1 MVILVHV
8 SQQFQN
14 LNIYLRYI
22 CDYSA
27 TGVQLFFTIS
37 AISLC
42 ISYNKRNENKVRY
55 FFIRRFFR
63 IAPLYYIAILFYNN
77 FFNINILNYNNSIVG
92 IISNFFFIHGFVA
105 EGWNIVPG
113 GWSIATEMTF
123 YFFFPLLYIL
133 INKNYLFIV
142 YKIFILI
149 LFYFILYILVWKVGL
164 LNSKIS
170 EIFHWTIIQ
179 FIVFEVAMLFYLKR
193 NIYLTNFYIN
203 FISFIIL
210 LIISII
216 AWNEITSIKILNLYP
231 TKLLFIT
238 ITSILFLEILKRS
251 KIITEVNYLLTK
263 IGKYSYS
270 MYVSHPLLMYLI
282 NRDHLNLSDNNLDML
297 TYNFVIL
304 FSTFCFSFFL
314 YNFIEK
320 KGIDIGKI
328 LIKKI

>member
-1 MVILVHV
+1 M
-8 SQQFQN
+8 
-14 LNIYLRYI
+14 
-22 CDYSA
+22 
-27 TGVQLFFTIS
+27 
-37 AISLC
+37 
-42 ISYNKRNENKVRY
+42 
-55 FFIRRFFR
+55 
-63 IAPLYYIAILFYNN
+63 
-77 FFNINILNYNNSIVG
+77 
-92 IISNFFFIHGFVA
+92 
-105 EGWNIVPG
+105 
-113 GWSIATEMTF
+113 
-123 YFFFPLLYIL
+123 
-133 INKNYLFIV
+133 
-142 YKIFILI
+142 
-149 LFYFILYILVWKVGL
+149 GL

-170 EIFHWTIIQ
+170 SIFHWTIIQ
-179 FIVFEVAMLFYLKR
+179 FIVFEIAMLFYLKKKILF
-193 NIYLTNFYIN
+193 NNFYIN

-238 ITSILFLEILKRS
+238 ITSILFLEILKKS
-251 KIITEVNYLLTK
+251 KIITEINCLLTK

-282 NRDHLNLSDNNLDML
+282 NRDHLNLSDSNLGML

-314 YNFIEK
+314 YNLIEK